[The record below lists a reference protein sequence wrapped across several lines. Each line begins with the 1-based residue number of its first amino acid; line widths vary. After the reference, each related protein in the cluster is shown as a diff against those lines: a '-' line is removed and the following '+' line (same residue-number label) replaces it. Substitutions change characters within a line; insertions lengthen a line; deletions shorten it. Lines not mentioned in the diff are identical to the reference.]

1 MNREAIGEMSRNPFT
16 LKEIPVKGAFCNR
29 EKEQSDFFGFAAA
42 RSNTLLYSP
51 RRYGKTSLIK
61 KVQDRLQFDGTLT
74 AYCDLF
80 GVSSI
85 EEIAGKITKSIY
97 SITQK
102 KENLFNK
109 SIRFLTSFRPV
120 LSPSADGGI
129 SISVQPAFKS
139 GGLDLLD
146 ETLESLGKFIE
157 DVSMPVHIV
166 LDEFQ
171 EITEVDNSIGVEGT
185 LRQHIQKIQ
194 CAFVFV
200 GSRRRILLDMFN
212 SRKRPFFQ
220 SAVNYELKTLPAKE
234 LSTFIVSRFKG
245 AGKGIEAQTASDI
258 CTLLRQH
265 PYYVQK
271 FCFFLFDRIEKKV
284 VQKDIPETYQLVME
298 SEKAFFESTLR
309 QLTAK
314 QIAVLTAI
322 AKEPGKKLYSTG
334 YMARHR
340 LKSTGGIQRS
350 IDVLTKED
358 LIEQSEPTGLW
369 EVVDPLFTEWLI
381 RKAM

>member
-1 MNREAIGEMSRNPFT
+1 MSGNPFT
-16 LKEIPVKGAFCNR
+16 LKEIPVKGAFCDR
-29 EKEQSDFFGFAAA
+29 EKEQSDLLGFAAA

-51 RRYGKTSLIK
+51 RRFGKTSLIK
-61 KVQDRLQFDGTLT
+61 RVQDKLKSDGTLT

-97 SITQK
+97 SITQD
-102 KENLFNK
+102 KESLFKK
-109 SIRFLTSFRPV
+109 SIRFLTSYRPV

-129 SISVQPAFKS
+129 SLSVQPAFTS

-146 ETLESLGKFIE
+146 DTLVSLENFIE

-171 EITEVDNSIGVEGT
+171 EITEVDKSIGVEGT
-185 LRQHIQKIQ
+185 LRHHIQKIQ

-212 SRKRPFFQ
+212 NRKRPFFQ
-220 SAVNYELKTLPAKE
+220 SAINYELKSLPLKD
-234 LSTFIVSRFKG
+234 LSSFIVSRFTG
-245 AGKGIEAQTASDI
+245 SGKRIEPQTAANI
-258 CTLLRQH
+258 CKMLKQH

-271 FCFFLFDRIEKKV
+271 FCFFLFNLIEKKV
-284 VQKDIPETYQLVME
+284 MQNDISETYQLVME
-298 SEKAFFESTLR
+298 SEKALFESILR

-322 AKEPGKKLYSTG
+322 AKEPCKKLYSTD
-334 YMARHR
+334 YMIRHNLR
-340 LKSTGGIQRS
+340 STGGIQRS
-350 IDVLTKED
+350 INVLTKED
-358 LIEQSEPTGLW
+358 LIEKSETTAHW
-369 EVVDPLFTEWLI
+369 EVVDPLFKEWL
-381 RKAM
+381 KMKSL

>member
-1 MNREAIGEMSRNPFT
+1 MSRNPFT

-61 KVQDRLQFDGTLT
+61 KVQDRLQSDGTLT
-74 AYCDLF
+74 VYCDLF

-245 AGKGIEAQTASDI
+245 AGKGIEAKTASDI

-284 VQKDIPETYQLVME
+284 AQKDIPETYQLVME
-298 SEKAFFESTLR
+298 SEKALFESTLR

>member
-1 MNREAIGEMSRNPFT
+1 MSGNPFT
-16 LKEIPVKGAFCNR
+16 LKEIPVKGAFCDR
-29 EKEQSDFFGFAAA
+29 EKEQSDLLGFAAA
-42 RSNTLLYSP
+42 KSNTLLYSP

-61 KVQDRLQFDGTLT
+61 KVQDKLKSDGTLT

-85 EEIAGKITKSIY
+85 EEIAGKIIKSIY

-102 KENLFNK
+102 KESLFKK

-129 SISVQPAFKS
+129 SISVQPAFTS

-146 ETLESLGKFIE
+146 ETLESLEKFIE

-171 EITEVDNSIGVEGT
+171 EITEVDKSIGVEGT
-185 LRQHIQKIQ
+185 LRHHIQKIQ

-212 SRKRPFFQ
+212 NRKRPFFQ
-220 SAVNYELKTLPAKE
+220 SAVNYELKTLPLKDLA
-234 LSTFIVSRFKG
+234 SFIVSRFKG
-245 AGKGIEAQTASDI
+245 SGKRIEAQTATNI
-258 CTLLRQH
+258 CEMLKQH

-271 FCFFLFDRIEKKV
+271 FCFFLFDRIERKV
-284 VQKDIPETYQLVME
+284 THNDIPETYQLVME
-298 SEKAFFESTLR
+298 SEKALFESILR

-322 AKEPGKKLYSTG
+322 AREPGKKLYSAG
-334 YMARHR
+334 YMARHN

-350 IDVLTKED
+350 IDMLTKED
-358 LIEQSEPTGLW
+358 LIEEGEPTGFW
-369 EVVDPLFTEWLI
+369 EVVDPLFKEWLKK
-381 RKAM
+381 KAL

>member
-1 MNREAIGEMSRNPFT
+1 MSRNPFT

-61 KVQDRLQFDGTLT
+61 KVQDRLQSDGTLT
-74 AYCDLF
+74 VYCDLF

-284 VQKDIPETYQLVME
+284 AQKDIPETYQLVME

>member
-1 MNREAIGEMSRNPFT
+1 MSGNPFT
-16 LKEIPVKGAFCNR
+16 LKEIPVKGAFCDR
-29 EKEQSDFFGFAAA
+29 EKEQSDLLGFAAA

-51 RRYGKTSLIK
+51 RRFGKTSLIK
-61 KVQDRLQFDGTLT
+61 RVQDKLKSDGTLT

-97 SITQK
+97 SITQD
-102 KENLFNK
+102 KESLFKK
-109 SIRFLTSFRPV
+109 SIRFLTSYRPV

-129 SISVQPAFKS
+129 SLSVQPAFTS

-146 ETLESLGKFIE
+146 DTLVSLENFIE

-171 EITEVDNSIGVEGT
+171 EITEVDKSIGVEGT
-185 LRQHIQKIQ
+185 LRHHIQKIQ

-212 SRKRPFFQ
+212 NRKRPFFQ
-220 SAVNYELKTLPAKE
+220 SAINYELKSLPLKD
-234 LSTFIVSRFKG
+234 LSSFIVSRFTG
-245 AGKGIEAQTASDI
+245 SGKRIEPQTAANI
-258 CTLLRQH
+258 CKMLKQH

-271 FCFFLFDRIEKKV
+271 FCFFLFNLIEKKV
-284 VQKDIPETYQLVME
+284 MQNDISETYQLVME
-298 SEKAFFESTLR
+298 SEKALFESILR

-322 AKEPGKKLYSTG
+322 AKEPCKKLYSTE
-334 YMARHR
+334 YMIRHNLR
-340 LKSTGGIQRS
+340 STGGIQRS
-350 IDVLTKED
+350 INVLTKED
-358 LIEQSEPTGLW
+358 LIEKS
-369 EVVDPLFTEWLI
+369 
-381 RKAM
+381 